1 MGKISLKKNLNK
13 CCTVNKNLHILI
25 PVETT
30 TTNKQGETM
39 KDNLKI
45 IGMFVITFTFLFLV
59 LSNAESNT
67 EDQIKYYN
75 IKTQLNQG
83 VK

>member
-1 MGKISLKKNLNK
+1 MR
-13 CCTVNKNLHILI
+13 
-25 PVETT
+25 E
-30 TTNKQGETM
+30 
-39 KDNLKI
+39 NLKI
-45 IGMFVITFTFLFLV
+45 IGMFVCAFSFLFLV

-83 VK
+83 E